1 MRTRTLGLYALLTVL
16 LWVLSPWVESASTTP
31 RVEQAPISSPA
42 LATTTTPSPTATVTS
57 IDVVTLAL
65 SPTPAAT
72 PTLWSADPP
81 TALTPAAT
89 SAVTETET
97 PTLTSAPASIE
108 TATASPSPFT
118 MPPSSP
124 TAALGPTHAPIPPTI
139 PTMSPTPASVI
150 AILVERAP
158 FIAGGCLVLLLLV
171 VGIALITWV
180 LRRKKPPVPEAP
192 PPEMPAAPCLESVGI
207 TGRTRRFDLTPGG
220 VTIGRAADNDLVIT
234 QDFLGWETVSRR
246 HARVRG
252 QAGRWIVEDLDS
264 MNGVYVNGRRTGR
277 NLLREGWRLAIGG
290 EEFVFR
296 AGGGE
301 A

>member
-1 MRTRTLGLYALLTVL
+1 MRTRTFGTCALLAVL
-16 LWVLSPWVESASTTP
+16 WCVLSSSAALASTTSRAEHVP
-31 RVEQAPISSPA
+31 GILPA
-42 LATTTTPSPTATVTS
+42 LATTVPVSATATVTS
-57 IDVVTLAL
+57 TDVVRLTPFPTASASSTMGPTDTPTGLTPSATSTITTTETLTLTPMPTSTGTATARPSP
-65 SPTPAAT
+65 SPTP
-72 PTLWSADPP
+72 S
-81 TALTPAAT
+81 
-89 SAVTETET
+89 
-97 PTLTSAPASIE
+97 
-108 TATASPSPFT
+108 
-118 MPPSSP
+118 SSP
-124 TAALGPTHAPIPPTI
+124 TAVSISTRTPIPAAVPA
-139 PTMSPTPASVI
+139 MSPMPTRVI

-158 FIAGGCLVLLLLV
+158 MILGGCLVLFLLV
-171 VGIALITWV
+171 VGVALITWV

-192 PPEMPAAPCLESVGI
+192 PPGVPVVPYLESVGA
-207 TGRTRRFDLTPGG
+207 TGRTRRYDLTPGG

-290 EEFVFR
+290 VEFVFR